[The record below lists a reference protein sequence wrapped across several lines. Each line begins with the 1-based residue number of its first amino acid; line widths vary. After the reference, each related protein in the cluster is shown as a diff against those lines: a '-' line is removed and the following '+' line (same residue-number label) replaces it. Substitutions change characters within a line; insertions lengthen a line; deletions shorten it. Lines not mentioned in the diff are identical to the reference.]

1 MNDINELIE
10 KCGFCSIQENIFDFQ
25 DNQAVKYYCC
35 KRCFKNDKCNKNC
48 DKCKRVFARYIV
60 IDLTDEETQLL
71 CNEYILKSDEVF
83 SNFQNDNISNM
94 FFYETGLVRYNIYL
108 VFICERPNLD
118 KYITYSQNMDYA
130 RKLFFTRNDFEN
142 YFNVLDDIND
152 NGETKSKQI
161 NSIDSIVKL
170 KKDLG
175 RIGMTSLLYLSEHD
189 EESSVYKFYSYIM
202 SDYEKFDDFYD
213 SSESEIAVQT
223 KNDKEYDYSNKI
235 INNITL
241 DRYRPSIFED
251 ETLIEFGLFNLFYGD
266 NAGGKTSILDAIELG
281 CTGSTL
287 NNKDD
292 SSLVTILWD
301 NNTVI
306 SSEQAKI
313 DRDRIKEKWYPF
325 DMGDLN
331 EIFRQ
336 VNYFNIDAT
345 FNFALKP
352 DAFELNKLFCDSEIF
367 RIKNNLLKNRFDF
380 EFLSRIFSFERRDLF
395 SRNNFK
401 NKLLR
406 FIIKISPF
414 FSKKK
419 EELKKQLNYYYK
431 RQPSK
436 FKELK
441 DANNYAIKQIDSL
454 IESQITSNMELINQV
469 FSRLFS
475 YNYKISSSNGEYIL
489 YDKTSEKDYGIKE
502 MSTAQRVCLALS
514 LIFAKFLSS
523 KDAPRFILLDE
534 SVANLDSLHLLNLLD
549 FLRDASLKGIQIYFT
564 TANYDVFKIAKSKFS
579 FLGERFYSYELSKN
593 ENGKAII
600 KNKKQ

>member
-1 MNDINELIE
+1 MNDINVLIE
-10 KCGFCSIQENIFDFQ
+10 KCGFCSIQENRFFFS
-25 DNQAVKYYCC
+25 DNRAVKYYCC
-35 KRCFKNDKCNKNC
+35 KRCFMNDKCNKKC
-48 DKCKRVFARYIV
+48 DKCKEVFARYIV
-60 IDLTDEETQLL
+60 IDLTDEETLRL

-83 SNFQNDNISNM
+83 SRFQNDNISNM
-94 FFYETGLVRYNIYL
+94 FFYETEYVRYNIYL

-118 KYITYSQNMDYA
+118 KYISYSQNMDYA
-130 RKLFFTRNDFEN
+130 RKLFLTKSDFEK
-142 YFNVLDDIND
+142 YFNVLNDIID
-152 NGETKSKQI
+152 SREIISKQI

-170 KKDLG
+170 KKDLCK
-175 RIGMTSLLYLSEHD
+175 RGMTSLLYFPESN
-189 EESSVYKFYSYIM
+189 EESSVYKFYSFII
-202 SDYEKFDDFYD
+202 SDYEKLDDFCT
-213 SSESEIAVQT
+213 SSENERIRLT
-223 KNDKEYDYSNKI
+223 KNDERYDYSNDI
-235 INNITL
+235 INSITL
-241 DRYRPSIFED
+241 DRYRTSIFED
-251 ETLIEFGLFNLFYGD
+251 KTSIEFGLFNLFYGD

-287 NNKDD
+287 NDKDD
-292 SSLVTILWD
+292 SSVVTILWD
-301 NNTVI
+301 NDTVI
-306 SSEQAKI
+306 SSEQAKK
-313 DRDRIKEKWYPF
+313 DRNIIKEKWYPF

-367 RIKNNLLKNRFDF
+367 RIKNNLLKNQFDF
-380 EFLSRIFSFERRDLF
+380 DFLSKIFSIERRDLYN
-395 SRNNFK
+395 RNNFRS
-401 NKLLR
+401 KLLR
-406 FIIKISPF
+406 LIIKISPF
-414 FSKKK
+414 FATKK
-419 EELKKQLNYYYK
+419 EEAKKQLNYYYM

-441 DANNYAIKQIDSL
+441 AANDFAIKQIDSL
-454 IESQITSNMELINQV
+454 IESQITSNMELINRV

-475 YNYKISSSNGEYIL
+475 YNYIISSTNGEYIL
-489 YDKTSEKDYGIKE
+489 YDKISEKNFGIKE

-523 KDAPRFILLDE
+523 RDAPRFILLDE

-564 TANYDVFKIAKSKFS
+564 TANYDVYKIAKSKFS
-579 FLGERFYSYELSKN
+579 FLEERFCSYELSKN

-600 KNKKQ
+600 KNNIQ